1 MADAGEIHKE
11 VVIVSRSGDYSAYD
25 ANIHREYDIADAELW
40 IAKAC
45 MLGAVLPIADG
56 EEVDCTTWRYIVLY
70 NHPNG
75 TQMRIVADWPGV
87 VAKIFVEGYTRITT
101 E

>member
-1 MADAGEIHKE
+1 MADAGEIHTE
-11 VVIVSRSGDYSAYD
+11 VVVIRSGDYSAYD
-25 ANIHREYDIADAELW
+25 ANRHREYDIADAELW

-45 MLGAVLPIADG
+45 MLGAVLPAAYD
-56 EEVDCTTWRYIVLY
+56 EEVDGSIWRYIVLY

-75 TQMRIVADWPGV
+75 MQMRIVADWPGV
-87 VAKIFVEGYTRITT
+87 VAKIFVEEYTRITT